1 MDILTVGL
9 GIAVCA
15 AVAVAAWVLQSAL
28 GEPERFHGRFG
39 DESGRTTPRRRVLVG
54 TALTGVFIVYAA
66 AYYGLLFWLGPL
78 GRLLGTDADPTFAR
92 MTFAALFA
100 GWSVAATIRV
110 FSASED
116 LRQLRRARSTLRAM
130 ESLVEAMSQGRAAG
144 VARSEL
150 RLGDADLRGA
160 DEQWI
165 GHQARLLGEA
175 QARWRPQG
183 ATAEAPTVRNVAP
196 PQDQA
201 KTLEEEAA
209 GRLAVIQGIETALP
223 SEIRDR
229 SREILDLAEA
239 FEGIPRPIGQK
250 LLIETWAPLN
260 AVLERGSVDSRA
272 ADAGERE
279 IDLGDAL
286 AAIPGIRAPHGAV
299 LLAGYTGTPHGGET
313 RFRIKQANGAES
325 DVVQALRFDPDVRGA
340 LAAFY
345 VAHVLPTKGRFW
357 HGRYDHDYMIFPHAL
372 PFTLWLMRA
381 GYTGDDREVL
391 GRLEG
396 KAAVCVAR
404 EADAIVV
411 QAFGAGKTTPLTR
424 FTTIVRDGVVVQQN
438 KTTILESRIRVLH

>member
-28 GEPERFHGRFG
+28 SDPERFHGRFG
-39 DESGRTTPRRRVLVG
+39 DESGRTTPRHRVLVG

-66 AYYGLLFWLGPL
+66 AYYGVLFWLGPL
-78 GRLLGTDADPTFAR
+78 GRLLGIDADPTFAR

-183 ATAEAPTVRNVAP
+183 ATAEAPTPLTFAP
-196 PQDQA
+196 PSDER
-201 KTLEEEAA
+201 KTLDEEAA
-209 GRLAVIQGIETALP
+209 GKLALIQGIEAALP
-223 SEIRDR
+223 AEIKDR
-229 SREILDLAEA
+229 GGEILHPEEA
-239 FEGIPRPIGQK
+239 MEGVPRPIGQK
-250 LLIETWAPLN
+250 LLIDTWAPLN
-260 AVLERGSVDSRA
+260 ALLERVSIDSRT

-279 IDLGDAL
+279 IVLGGAL
-286 AAIPGIRAPHGAV
+286 ASIPGIRAPDGAV
-299 LLAGYTGTPHGGET
+299 LVAKYTGNPHGGET
-313 RFRIKQANGAES
+313 RFRMTLPSGVES
-325 DVVQALRFDPDVRGA
+325 DVVQALRFDSDVRGA

-345 VAHVLPTKGRFW
+345 IAHVLPTKGRFW
-357 HGRYDHDYMIFPHAL
+357 HGLYDHDYMIFPHAV

-381 GYTGDDREVL
+381 GYSADDRAVL
-391 GRLEG
+391 GRIEG
-396 KAAVCVAR
+396 RAAVCVAR
-404 EADAIVV
+404 NADAIVV
-411 QAFGAGKTTPLTR
+411 EAFGAGKTTPLTR
-424 FTTIVRDGVVVQQN
+424 FITIVRDGAIILYD
-438 KTTILESRIRVLH
+438 KTTILESRARVLY